1 MKSAIIFKSRN
12 QQVAQENCPPKIET
26 DPNPKPPPITH
37 LSPDPPH
44 LKTSTKI
51 CSVSEFVSP
60 CPTVQNQNQVVGF
73 AALNSCV
80 IAGSSLY
87 HAAPEA

>member
-51 CSVSEFVSP
+51 CSVS
-60 CPTVQNQNQVVGF
+60 
-73 AALNSCV
+73 
-80 IAGSSLY
+80 
-87 HAAPEA
+87 